1 MHVLACLLIL
11 ILDGNVSFLLSSKT
25 IFSFHLDETK
35 IKSNHSKAVSEV
47 MNIWFQLYCEKERL
61 ADDQFDQL
69 KSLVDIGDIVGA
81 TGSIK
86 RTEKGKS

>member
-1 MHVLACLLIL
+1 MNVL
-11 ILDGNVSFLLSSKT
+11 
-25 IFSFHLDETK
+25 
-35 IKSNHSKAVSEV
+35 
-47 MNIWFQLYCEKERL
+47 FQLYCEKERL

-86 RTEKGKS
+86 RTEKGNSFDSISYLCLVVHFSERKGNGILL